1 SMNALKSTDSTKIVE
16 YLEKGATFDIAK
28 TREGY
33 FRPWDHELMQ
43 EMYAITALPA
53 DQVKNPYD
61 IFTATGPL
69 PGSGESLEVLATTRD
84 ENACTFPA

>member
-1 SMNALKSTDSTKIVE
+1 M
-16 YLEKGATFDIAK
+16 
-28 TREGY
+28 REGY

-43 EMYAITALPA
+43 EMFAITALPA

-61 IFTATGPL
+61 IFSSTGPL
-69 PGSGESLEVLATTRD
+69 PGPGESLEVLATTRD